1 MKPGLV
7 PQTFASLLNRLD
19 ADRER
24 AGQHYEELRRL
35 LIRFY
40 EWRRAPFPEDHAD
53 ETIDRVAR
61 KLNDG
66 VVIENLKAYCYEVA
80 RLVFLE
86 VQKEPV
92 YREVELGAVI
102 VDPLSVDSNTEDEQE
117 TYLSCL
123 ETCLSGLPPESQSL
137 IIEYYQ
143 DVKRTKIERRKALAE
158 NLGLKREALT
168 NRAQRLRYRIELCI
182 RSCVKT
188 SSAI

>member
-1 MKPGLV
+1 MKPGLG

-66 VVIENLKAYCYEVA
+66 VVIDNLKAYCYEVA

-92 YREVELGAVI
+92 NREVELGAEI
-102 VDPLSVDSNTEDEQE
+102 VDSLSVDSKTEDEQE

-123 ETCLSGLPPESQSL
+123 ET
-137 IIEYYQ
+137 
-143 DVKRTKIERRKALAE
+143 
-158 NLGLKREALT
+158 
-168 NRAQRLRYRIELCI
+168 
-182 RSCVKT
+182 
-188 SSAI
+188 

>member
-1 MKPGLV
+1 MKPGLG

-53 ETIDRVAR
+53 ETIDRVTR

-92 YREVELGAVI
+92 NREVELGAEI
-102 VDPLSVDSNTEDEQE
+102 VDSLSVDSKTEDEQE

-123 ETCLSGLPPESQSL
+123 ETCLSGLPSESRSL